1 MPVLIV
7 SAGCTDIVLSF
18 LEHELDAPW
27 TGPVSS
33 NQLRW
38 DEAGTLVAV
47 DPSPPCTSLD
57 KDRTCERNPRFF
69 ASCSSRRSL
78 LILGDSLSDLDVGTG
93 VDRDATYSVGLLNDL
108 RPPWCDPDEYD
119 ARFTAVLRGDRASL
133 DPVTELLER
142 AEAAAK
148 SS

>member
-1 MPVLIV
+1 MEVRGVPTWPTEN
-7 SAGCTDIVLSF
+7 SARDASILSA
-18 LEHELDAPW
+18 E
-27 TGPVSS
+27 V
-33 NQLRW
+33 
-38 DEAGTLVAV
+38 
-47 DPSPPCTSLD
+47 
-57 KDRTCERNPRFF
+57 
-69 ASCSSRRSL
+69 SCSSRRSL

-133 DPVTELLER
+133 DPVTDLLER